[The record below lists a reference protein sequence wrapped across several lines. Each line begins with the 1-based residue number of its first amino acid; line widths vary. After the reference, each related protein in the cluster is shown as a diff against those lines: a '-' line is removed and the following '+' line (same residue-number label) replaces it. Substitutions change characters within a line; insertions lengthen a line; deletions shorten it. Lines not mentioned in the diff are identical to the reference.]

1 MEQEYYKPRGWK
13 YEVKSFLNT
22 FAASFLSVFGTMFLL
37 VDPFII
43 DTAELSAASA
53 ISAVVALVRMLITSA
68 IIALQNTI
76 KGKNKG

>member
-1 MEQEYYKPRGWK
+1 
-13 YEVKSFLNT
+13 
-22 FAASFLSVFGTMFLL
+22 
-37 VDPFII
+37 
-43 DTAELSAASA
+43 LSAASA